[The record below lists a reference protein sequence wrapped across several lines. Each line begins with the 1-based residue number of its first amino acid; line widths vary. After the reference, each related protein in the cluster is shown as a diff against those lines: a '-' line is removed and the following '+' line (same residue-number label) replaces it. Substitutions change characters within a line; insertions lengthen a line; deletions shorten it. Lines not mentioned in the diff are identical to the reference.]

1 MAFTADLE
9 AARERLLR
17 RLREEISD
25 ERVLAAIGR
34 VPRELFVPNDSR
46 QLAYEDIP
54 LPIGYGQT
62 ISQPFIV
69 ALMTQGLG
77 LRGNEKVLEVG
88 TGSGYQAAVLAELAR
103 RVITI
108 ERHRALADSAR
119 ALLESLGYRNVEVK
133 LAGKTLGWPEEAPY
147 DAILVTA
154 GAPGIP
160 PALLEQLAVGGR
172 MVIPVGSKEEQDLLQ
187 VRKLRTRIRTNSL
200 GPCRFVP
207 LVGEGAWSEERDP
220 H

>member
-1 MAFTADLE
+1 MAFMADLE

-25 ERVLAAIGR
+25 ERVLAAMAR
-34 VPRELFVPNDSR
+34 VPREFFVSSDSR
-46 QLAYEDIP
+46 HLAYEDIP

-69 ALMTQGLG
+69 ALMTQGLALG
-77 LRGNEKVLEVG
+77 GNEKVLEVG
-88 TGSGYQAAVLAELAR
+88 TGSGYQTAVLAELVR
-103 RVITI
+103 RVITT

-133 LAGKTLGWPEEAPY
+133 LAGKTLGWPEGAPY

-154 GAPGIP
+154 GSPQIP
-160 PALLEQLAVGGR
+160 PSLLEQLAIGGR
-172 MVIPVGSKEEQDLLQ
+172 MVIPVGPKEEQDLLQ
-187 VRKLRTRIRTNSL
+187 VKKLRTRIHTVIL

-207 LVGEGAWSEERDP
+207 LVGEGAWSEERSNP
-220 H
+220 